1 MIDVRMYIQKYFP
14 NREIEEQ
21 SPYLSMW
28 EGWYKGHVDSFH
40 DYKIYNGKKN
50 VKMTKKSLNIA
61 KKACEDWANLLLNDK
76 CHVTIKDQETL
87 DQVFADNNFW
97 VEGNNLVEKYMAL
110 SIGAFV
116 ESVENI
122 TVDDNGNVTNKNNAK
137 VRYDYISAKKIYPIT
152 FEKGKL
158 VECAFAS
165 EGTNVVNISIHKLDE
180 KKEYEVINATLKV
193 NKNGIVENGESVYT
207 FKTRSK
213 KPLYQI
219 IKPNV
224 ANNIDIDSPLGIS
237 IFANAIDTLK
247 AIDNAYDS
255 FDTEIQYGRRR
266 IFVDEKL
273 IEIDKDGNV
282 DTVFDPNDVAFYV
295 TPARDGVQGDNPQLI
310 QEIASQ
316 LRTNDISL
324 ALQEQLN
331 VFSASVGFGKNYYT
345 FGASGGGRPIQ
356 TATGI
361 IAQNSDMFRAIKKH
375 EILLEKAIV
384 DLVEMT
390 AYLTNE
396 FTNNKM
402 EIGDGVVVTFDDSI
416 IEDTE
421 SQKSSDRTDVTN
433 GVMSKVEYR
442 MKWYGED
449 EETAT
454 KNLDKFSLN
463 DLDIRINSLLTALQS
478 GAITPEEFARVVY
491 KGKDEAF
498 INGMADYITQAL
510 AQSNAPLSAED
521 LGIDINE

>member
-1 MIDVRMYIQKYFP
+1 MIDVVKYIKQYFP

-28 EGWYKGHVDSFH
+28 EGWYRGYLSDFH
-40 DYKIYNGKKN
+40 DYTIYNGKKN
-50 VKMTKKSLNIA
+50 VKMRKKSLNIA
-61 KKACEDWANLLLNDK
+61 KKACEDWANLLMNDK
-76 CHVTIKDQETL
+76 VSITIKDQDVL
-87 DQVFADNNFW
+87 DQVLADNNFW
-97 VEGNNLVEKYMAL
+97 VEGNSLVEKYMAL

-116 ESVENI
+116 ESLENVTI
-122 TVDDNGNVTNKNNAK
+122 DDNGNVKKTADAK
-137 VRYDYISAKKIYPIT
+137 VRYDYITAKKVYPIT
-152 FEKGKL
+152 FEKGEWT
-158 VECAFAS
+158 ECAFVS
-165 EGTNVVNISIHKLDE
+165 EGTNVLNISIHKLNE
-180 KKEYEVINATLKV
+180 KKEYDVINVTLHTG
-193 NKNGIVENGESVYT
+193 NGKTIEREDVYT
-207 FKTRSK
+207 FHTRSK

-224 ANNIDIDSPLGIS
+224 ANNKDIDSPLGIS
-237 IFANAIDTLK
+237 IFANAINTLK

-282 DTVFDPNDVAFYV
+282 NAVFDPNDVTFYV

-310 QEIASQ
+310 QELASQ

-331 VFSASVGFGKNYYT
+331 IFSASVGFGKNYYT

-375 EILLEKAIV
+375 EILLKKAIV
-384 DLVEMT
+384 DMVEMT
-390 AYLTNE
+390 AYLINTFTTNR
-396 FTNNKM
+396 M
-402 EIGDGVVVTFDDSI
+402 EIGDGVVVQFDDSI

-421 SQKSSDRTDVTN
+421 SQKASDRTDVTN

-463 DLDIRINSLLTALQS
+463 DLDVRINSLLTALQS
-478 GAITPEEFARVVY
+478 GAIDPKEFASVVY

-498 INGMADYITQAL
+498 ITAMADYITQAM

>member
-1 MIDVRMYIQKYFP
+1 MIEIAKYIKQYFP
-14 NREIEEQ
+14 NQDIETQ
-21 SPYLSMW
+21 SPYLSLW
-28 EGWYKGHVDSFH
+28 EGWYKGYVDTFH
-40 DYKIYNGKKN
+40 DYTIYNGKKD
-50 VKMTKKSLNIA
+50 VKMRKKSLNIA

-76 CHVTIKDQETL
+76 CHIGIKDQNAL
-87 DQVFADNNFW
+87 DEVLNYNNFW
-97 VEGNNLVEKYMAL
+97 VEGNKLVEKYMAL
-110 SIGAFV
+110 SIAAIV
-116 ESVENI
+116 ESLE
-122 TVDDNGNVTNKNNAK
+122 NVTINEKGDVIKSKEAK
-137 VRYDYISAKKIYPIT
+137 VKYDYVTAKKIYPIT
-152 FEKGKL
+152 FNKGEL
-158 VECAFAS
+158 VECAFVS
-165 EGTNVVNISIHKLDE
+165 TGTNTVNISIHKLNE
-180 KKEYEVINATLKV
+180 KKEYDVINIVLTTG
-193 NKNGIVENGESVYT
+193 NGKSVINEQT
-207 FKTRSK
+207 FIFHTKSK

-219 IKPNV
+219 VQPNI
-224 ANNIDIDSPLGIS
+224 ANNIDVDSPLGIS
-237 IFANAIDTLK
+237 IFANAVDTLK

-273 IEIDKDGNV
+273 IDFDTDGNPN
-282 DTVFDPNDVAFYV
+282 TVFDSNDVTFYV
-295 TPARDGVQGDNPQLI
+295 TPAREGVSGEQPQLI
-310 QEIASQ
+310 QELASQ

-331 VFSASVGFGKNYYT
+331 TFSASVGFGKNYYT

-384 DLVEMT
+384 DMVEMT
-390 AYLTNE
+390 AYLINT

-402 EIGDGVVVTFDDSI
+402 EIGDKVVVQFDDSI

-421 SQKSSDRTDVTN
+421 SQKNSDRTDVTN

-454 KNLDKFSLN
+454 ANLDKFSLN
-463 DLDIRINSLLTALQS
+463 DLDTRINSLLTGLQS
-478 GAITPEEFARVVY
+478 GAITPEEYARVVY

-498 INGMADYITQAL
+498 ISAMADYITQAL
-510 AQSNAPLSAED
+510 AQSNSPLSADD

>member
-1 MIDVRMYIQKYFP
+1 MIDVTEYIREYFP
-14 NREIEEQ
+14 HQEIESQ
-21 SPYLSMW
+21 SPYLDLW
-28 EGWYKGHVDSFH
+28 EGWYKGFVEDFH
-40 DYKIYNGKKN
+40 NYNIYNGKQTIQ
-50 VKMTKKSLNIA
+50 MKKKCLNIA
-61 KKACEDWANLLLNDK
+61 KKACEDWANLLMNDK
-76 CHVTIKDQETL
+76 VSITIKDQEIL
-87 DQVFADNNFW
+87 DQVLADNNFW
-97 VEGNNLVEKYMAL
+97 VKGNNLVEKYMAL
-110 SIGAFV
+110 SMGAFV
-116 ESVENI
+116 ESLDNVTI
-122 TVDDNGNVTNKNNAK
+122 DKNGNVVKTDKAK

-152 FEKGKL
+152 SYRGKFI
-158 VECAFAS
+158 ECAFVS
-165 EGTNVVNISIHKLDE
+165 EGTNATNISIHKLND
-180 KKEYEVINATLKV
+180 KKEYEVINLTLSVLKDG
-193 NKNGIVENGESVYT
+193 KIKKDVYT
-207 FKTRSK
+207 FNTKSK

-219 IKPNV
+219 IMPNV

-237 IFANAIDTLK
+237 VFANAINTLK

-266 IFVDEKL
+266 IFVDEKF
-273 IEIDKDGNV
+273 IEIDKEGNV
-282 DTVFDPNDVAFYV
+282 NQVFDPNDATFYV
-295 TPARDGVQGDNPQLI
+295 TPARDGVQGENPQLI
-310 QEIASQ
+310 QEMASQ

-384 DLVEMT
+384 DMVEMT
-390 AYLTNE
+390 AYLINE
-396 FTNNKM
+396 FTTNKM
-402 EIGDGVVVTFDDSI
+402 EIGDGVVVSFDDSI

-421 SQKSSDRTDVTN
+421 SQKASDRTDVTN

-463 DLDIRINSLLTALQS
+463 DLDVRINSLLTALQS
-478 GAITPEEFARVVY
+478 GAIDPKEFASVVY

-498 INGMADYITQAL
+498 ITAMADYITQAM

>member
-1 MIDVRMYIQKYFP
+1 MIDVIKYIKSYFP
-14 NREIEEQ
+14 NQDIETQ
-21 SPYLSMW
+21 SPYLSLW
-28 EGWYKGHVDSFH
+28 EGWYKGYVDSFH
-40 DYKIYNGKKN
+40 DYKIYNGKKD
-50 VKMTKKSLNIA
+50 VQLRKKSLNIV

-76 CHVTIKDQETL
+76 CSITIKDQDEL
-87 DQVFADNNFW
+87 DKVLAYNNFW

-110 SIGAFV
+110 SMGAV
-116 ESVENI
+116 VQSLE
-122 TVDDNGNVTNKNNAK
+122 NVTINENGDVIKTKDARVK
-137 VRYDYISAKKIYPIT
+137 YDYVNAKKIYPIT
-152 FEKGKL
+152 FNKGKL
-158 VECAFAS
+158 VECAFVS
-165 EGTNVVNISIHKLDE
+165 EGTNVLNISIHKLNE
-180 KKEYEVINATLKV
+180 KQEYDVINVTLHTG
-193 NKNGIVENGESVYT
+193 NGKTIESEEVYVFHT
-207 FKTRSK
+207 KSK

-219 IKPNV
+219 FKPNV

-237 IFANAIDTLK
+237 IFANSIDTLK

-266 IFVDEKL
+266 IFVDEKF
-273 IEIDKDGNV
+273 IEIDRDGNV
-282 DTVFDPNDVAFYV
+282 DAVFDPNDVTFYV
-295 TPARDGVQGDNPQLI
+295 TPARDNIQGDNPQLI
-310 QEIASQ
+310 QELASQ

-375 EILLEKAIV
+375 EILLEKAII
-384 DLVEMT
+384 DMVEMT

-396 FTNNKM
+396 FTNNRM
-402 EIGDGVVVTFDDSI
+402 EIGDEVVVKFDDSI

-421 SQKSSDRTDVTN
+421 SQKTSDRTDVTN

-442 MKWYGED
+442 MKWYGES
-449 EETAT
+449 EEEAQA
-454 KNLDKFSLN
+454 KIDAFSLN
-463 DLDIRINSLLTALQS
+463 DLDTRINSLLTALQS
-478 GAITPEEFARVVY
+478 GAIDPQEFARVVY

-498 INGMADYITQAL
+498 ITAMADYITTAL
-510 AQSNAPLSAED
+510 AQSNAPLSASD

>member
-1 MIDVRMYIQKYFP
+1 MIDVTEYIKAYFP
-14 NREIEEQ
+14 NQEIETQ
-21 SPYLSMW
+21 SPYLSLW
-28 EGWYKGHVDSFH
+28 EGWYKGFVEDFH
-40 DYKIYNGKKN
+40 NYNIYNGKH
-50 VKMTKKSLNIA
+50 VIQMKKKCLNIA
-61 KKACEDWANLLLNDK
+61 KKACEDWANLLMNDK
-76 CHVTIKDQETL
+76 VSITIKDQEML
-87 DQVFADNNFW
+87 DQVLQDNNFW
-97 VEGNNLVEKYMAL
+97 VKSNNLVEMYMAL
-110 SIGAFV
+110 SMGAFV
-116 ESVENI
+116 ESLDNVK
-122 TVDDNGNVTNKNNAK
+122 VDDKGNGFKTSGAK
-137 VRYDYISAKKIYPIT
+137 VRYDYINAKKIYPIT
-152 FEKGKL
+152 SYRGEFI
-158 VECAFAS
+158 ECAFVS
-165 EGTNVVNISIHKLDE
+165 EGTNKTNISIHKLDD
-180 KKEYEVINATLKV
+180 KNEYVVINVTLSVLKDGTIDKKV
-193 NKNGIVENGESVYT
+193 YRFNTK
-207 FKTRSK
+207 SK

-219 IKPNV
+219 LKPNI
-224 ANNIDIDSPLGIS
+224 ANNMDIDSPQGIS
-237 IFANAIDTLK
+237 IFANAINTLK

-266 IFVDEKL
+266 IFVDEKM

-282 DTVFDPNDVAFYV
+282 NQVFDPNDVTFYV
-295 TPARDGVQGDNPQLI
+295 TPARDGTQGDNPQLI
-310 QEIASQ
+310 QEVASQ
-316 LRTNDISL
+316 LRTNEISL

-375 EILLEKAIV
+375 EILLEKAII
-384 DLVEMT
+384 DMVEMT
-390 AYLTNE
+390 AYLINT
-396 FTNNKM
+396 FTTNKM
-402 EIGDGVVVTFDDSI
+402 EIGDGVVVSFDDSI

-421 SQKSSDRTDVTN
+421 AQKTSDRTDVAN
-433 GVMSKVEYR
+433 GVMSKIEYR

-454 KNLDKFSLN
+454 EKLDKFSLN

-478 GAITPEEFARVVY
+478 GAINPEEFARAVY

>member
-1 MIDVRMYIQKYFP
+1 MIDVTEYIREYFP
-14 NREIEEQ
+14 NQVIESQ

-28 EGWYKGHVDSFH
+28 EGWYKGFVEDFH
-40 DYKIYNGKKN
+40 NYNIYNGKQ
-50 VKMTKKSLNIA
+50 VVEMKKKCLNIA
-61 KKACEDWANLLLNDK
+61 KKACEDWANLLMNDK
-76 CHVTIKDQETL
+76 VSITIKDQEIL
-87 DQVFADNNFW
+87 DQVLQDNNFW
-97 VEGNNLVEKYMAL
+97 VKSNKLVEMYMAL
-110 SIGAFV
+110 SMGAFV
-116 ESVENI
+116 ESLDNVKI
-122 TVDDNGNVTNKNNAK
+122 DDKGNVVKTAEAK
-137 VRYDYISAKKIYPIT
+137 VRYDYINAKKIYPIT
-152 FEKGKL
+152 SYKGEFI
-158 VECAFAS
+158 ECAFVS
-165 EGTNVVNISIHKLDE
+165 KGTNATNISIHKLND
-180 KKEYEVINATLKV
+180 KKEYEVINLTISLLKDGTI
-193 NKNGIVENGESVYT
+193 KKEEYT
-207 FKTRSK
+207 FKTKSK

-219 IKPNV
+219 IMPNV
-224 ANNIDIDSPLGIS
+224 ANNMDIDSPLGIS
-237 IFANAIDTLK
+237 VFANAINTLK

-266 IFVDEKL
+266 IFVDEKM

-282 DTVFDPNDVAFYV
+282 NQVFDPNDVTFYV
-295 TPARDGVQGDNPQLI
+295 TPARDGMQGDNQQLI
-310 QEIASQ
+310 QEVASQ

-384 DLVEMT
+384 DMVEMT
-390 AYLTNE
+390 AYLINT

-402 EIGDGVVVTFDDSI
+402 DIGDGVVVQFDDSI

-421 SQKSSDRTDVTN
+421 SQKNSDRTDVTN

-449 EETAT
+449 EETAKT
-454 KNLDKFSLN
+454 NLDKFSLN
-463 DLDIRINSLLTALQS
+463 DLDTRINALLTGLQN
-478 GAITPEEFARVVY
+478 GAITPEEFSRVVY

-498 INGMADYITQAL
+498 ITAMTDYITQAL
-510 AQSNAPLSAED
+510 AQSNAPLSPGD